1 MKTKNWSIFHANLR
15 DGVFLALWG
24 NYRKKNKF
32 RCRVN
37 TQEKRLVKFREAIW
51 NDWMDPQRLLVNV
64 SEFDYKATNLL
75 SCMTLDVENF
85 HSTVHIKQAKLSTL
99 EYYWSFGLTTK
110 ESIKRTTEWTAYYH
124 TSRRSWYPKPEET
137 IPFSRVPNIK
147 PLVVAQMSQ
156 ADCHLLRNW
165 ASSYGA
171 AVRQRTVRQET
182 MMAKHSTLPKF
193 IHQR

>member
-1 MKTKNWSIFHANLR
+1 MIEW
-15 DGVFLALWG
+15 
-24 NYRKKNKF
+24 
-32 RCRVN
+32 
-37 TQEKRLVKFREAIW
+37 
-51 NDWMDPQRLLVNV
+51 DPQRLLVNV

-85 HSTVHIKQAKLSTL
+85 HSTVHIKQAMLSML
-99 EYYWSFGLTTK
+99 EYYRSFGL
-110 ESIKRTTEWTAYYH
+110 ESIKRTTEWKAFYH

-147 PLVVAQMSQ
+147 PLLVAQMSQ
-156 ADCHLLRNW
+156 GDCHLLRNW

-182 MMAKHSTLPKF
+182 TMAKHGTLPKF
-193 IHQR
+193 IYQRR